1 LSETP
6 TGPRV
11 EPTVDAVNQAAG
23 LFRLVEPV
31 SVAGLFAL
39 AIWLGSQLF
48 GRVIDVMKEVELARI
63 EVTRLMAEAVRQQ
76 AEAAGQAATAAAMG
90 SVEVLRR
97 LEATDIVIHRVLNDL
112 ERLRGELRDG

>member
-1 LSETP
+1 MDP
-6 TGPRV
+6 AAA
-11 EPTVDAVNQAAG
+11 DAVTQATG
-23 LFRLVEPV
+23 LLRVMEPA

-39 AIWLGSQLF
+39 TIWLGSQLF

-76 AEAAGQAATAAAMG
+76 AEAAGQAATATAMG

-97 LEATDIVIHRVLNDL
+97 MEATDIVIHRILNDL
-112 ERLRGELRDG
+112 ERLRGDLRSDG